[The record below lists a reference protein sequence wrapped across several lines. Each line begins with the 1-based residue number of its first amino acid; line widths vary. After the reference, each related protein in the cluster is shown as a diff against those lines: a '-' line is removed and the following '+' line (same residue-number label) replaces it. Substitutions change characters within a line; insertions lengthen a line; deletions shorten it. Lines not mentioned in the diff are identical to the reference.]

1 MKDNKQPTAAP
12 TSGDT
17 SPYFQLHTQAVED
30 LVTAS
35 KENTPEYSKEELEKY
50 RSSKGKFKL
59 PEWLKVLLIKFWF
72 HGAICFF
79 VFWGLGLY
87 VADQLDMYFIAAIIT
102 GMVTDLLL
110 RHFLRFTETLPG
122 GANRWMM
129 VAQKSTMGFFLNL
142 MYGFVI
148 IFLVVTAYTLINM
161 GLQAVFGGENPPF
174 LGVEPLM
181 YGLLCTG
188 ADQLCIAIKHLCQS
202 ILRDAKAKE
211 NHPG

>member
-1 MKDNKQPTAAP
+1 MKKEQVQPVQEKKSSDA
-12 TSGDT
+12 
-17 SPYFQLHTQAVED
+17 SPYYQLHTQAVED

-50 RSSKGKFKL
+50 RSSKGRFKL

-79 VFWGLGLY
+79 VYWGLGLY

-110 RHFLRFTETLPG
+110 RHFLRFTESLPG

-129 VAQKSTMGFFLNL
+129 VAQKSTAGFFLNL
-142 MYGFVI
+142 LYGFVI

-161 GLQAVFGGENPPF
+161 ALAAFFSGENPPF

-188 ADQLCIAIKHLCQS
+188 ADQLCITIKHLFQRIIS
-202 ILRDAKAKE
+202 DAKAR
-211 NHPG
+211 

>member
-1 MKDNKQPTAAP
+1 MKKDQVQPVQEKQSSDAAP
-12 TSGDT
+12 
-17 SPYFQLHTQAVED
+17 YYQLHTRAVED

-35 KENTPEYSKEELEKY
+35 TENTPRYSKEELEKY
-50 RSSKGKFKL
+50 RSGKGRFRL

-87 VADQLDMYFIAAIIT
+87 VADQLDMYFVAAIIT

-110 RHFLRFTETLPG
+110 RHFLRFTENQPG

-129 VAQKSTMGFFLNL
+129 VAQKGTPGFFFNL

-161 GLQAVFGGENPPF
+161 TLAALFGGENPPF

-188 ADQLCIAIKHLCQS
+188 ADQFCIALKHLFQR
-202 ILRDAKAKE
+202 ILCDAKAR
-211 NHPG
+211 